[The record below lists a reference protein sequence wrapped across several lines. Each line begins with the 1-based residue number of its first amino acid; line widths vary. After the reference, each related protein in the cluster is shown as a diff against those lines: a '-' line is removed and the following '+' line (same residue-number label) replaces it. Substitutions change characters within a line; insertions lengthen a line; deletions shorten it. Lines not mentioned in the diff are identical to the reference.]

1 MTALKITVVMVTYNR
16 TAIVSEALDCLQ
28 NQSYPI
34 ETIIVVDNAST
45 DSTKIDLLKRKEKD
59 NRIIILNRAS
69 NGGYAAGLET
79 GIVWGQDNLNT
90 DYFWMMDDDSY
101 PQPTALELL
110 VDGIAKYNYDLLGLT
125 GFKMTITTKKTILPK
140 EEAET
145 VDYILIDNA
154 LLKKEVALKVGAPN
168 PDFFM
173 MCEDYEYCIRIKKS
187 GFKIG
192 VLKNNHVNRLHLGSQ
207 KYSRTT
213 LWRGYYH
220 ARNHLLILKN
230 HFSWYLFVHYVI
242 MQFKYLLGSI
252 FAPDRWLRIK
262 LRLVGIYHGL
272 IEVKGKTLQPDTLK
286 FTK

>member
-1 MTALKITVVMVTYNR
+1 MQLLKVTVVMVTYNR
-16 TAIVSEALDCLQ
+16 STVVSEALDCLQ
-28 NQSYPI
+28 KQSYPI
-34 ETIIVVDNAST
+34 DSIVIIDNAST
-45 DSTKIDLLKRKEKD
+45 DDTKAVLLKRKLED
-59 NRIIILNRAS
+59 NRISILNRS
-69 NGGYAAGLET
+69 TNGGYAAGLDM
-79 GIVWGQDNLNT
+79 GISWSLNHLET

-101 PQPTALELL
+101 PQPTALQLL
-110 VDGIAKYNYDLLGLT
+110 IDGIEKYNYDLLGLT
-125 GFKMTITTKKTILPK
+125 GFKMTMTTKKTIVPK
-140 EEAET
+140 NEAET

-154 LLKKEVALKVGAPN
+154 LLKKEVAVKVGTPN

-173 MCEDYEYCIRIKKS
+173 MCEDYDYCIRIKKS

-220 ARNHLLILKN
+220 ARNHLLILKSN
-230 HFSWYLFVHYVI
+230 FSWYLLIHYII
-242 MQFKYLLGSI
+242 MQLKYLSGSI
-252 FAPDRWLRIK
+252 FAPDKWRRIQ

-272 IEVKGKTLQPDTLK
+272 LGLKGKTLLPDTLK